1 MKIRI
6 PYPLS
11 AETDPEYVKAL
22 KAVQESKNRGGKV
35 FDVERQQV
43 GPGQF
48 AGVIV
53 MDEPVV
59 QPQPGGGTTNPT

>member
-22 KAVQESKNRGGKV
+22 EAVESSKNRGGKV
-35 FDVERQQV
+35 VDLERQQV

-59 QPQPGGGTTNPT
+59 AHRGPGTTNPT